1 MGGRW
6 QWFLWSHVAEGC
18 LHIEISFLSSS
29 IHFTN
34 LFDYFEEEKK
44 NSLKALGSLSN
55 GRLGMLQTITHAI
68 LDKEKEEEYE
78 HADVRGSVKMTYIHE
93 KENLEENL

>member
-1 MGGRW
+1 
-6 QWFLWSHVAEGC
+6 
-18 LHIEISFLSSS
+18 
-29 IHFTN
+29 
-34 LFDYFEEEKK
+34 
-44 NSLKALGSLSN
+44 
-55 GRLGMLQTITHAI
+55 MLQTITHAI